1 VFRGCPEAVDPYL
14 QSDLASAAA
23 ALERHG
29 QAEAAHRM
37 RAALYRRQ
45 GRHEEAAREFEA
57 GGQLE
62 DAAEM
67 RASGSDFGG
76 SAELF
81 EQAGDF
87 GRAADA
93 YHSAGAFADA
103 ARCYELSYD
112 YPKAIECWREIGD
125 REREL
130 ELQEK
135 LGEYLEAARLA
146 RELGDADRALSLLG
160 HIDSRHSAFAEAC
173 RIVAEIASERG
184 DFDLAA
190 SKLEEALGEGGAE
203 TASVELLE
211 AYAGALDRAARH
223 PQALSAYE
231 ILRRRDASRSDVGT
245 HIQRLRQEIASASVA
260 SPASQVATRPP
271 AAPQESRYEIL
282 GELGRGGMGVVYKA
296 RDKRLGRVVALK
308 RLPENLK
315 HHPQAVALFER
326 EARAAAALNHRNIV
340 TLFDAGEENGTYF
353 LSMELLEGRP
363 LHAILAKSGRLR
375 AGDVV
380 RLGVQICT
388 GLHVA
393 HERRIVHRD
402 IKAANLF
409 FTNERVVKIM
419 DFGIAK
425 SLEEVRRQAT
435 VIGGTPYYMAPE
447 QAAGQPVDHRADL
460 YALGVTLFQLVTGTL
475 PFADGD
481 VSYRHRHEAPP
492 NPREICAD
500 LPEALARLILALM
513 EKRPED
519 RPASAAAVG
528 EALRALHTELSG
540 KR

>member
-1 VFRGCPEAVDPYL
+1 
-14 QSDLASAAA
+14 
-23 ALERHG
+23 
-29 QAEAAHRM
+29 
-37 RAALYRRQ
+37 
-45 GRHEEAAREFEA
+45 
-57 GGQLE
+57 
-62 DAAEM
+62 M

-87 GRAADA
+87 ARAAEA
-93 YHSAGAFADA
+93 YQTAGAYGDA
-103 ARCYELSYD
+103 ARCYELAYD
-112 YPKAIECWREIGD
+112 YPRAVECWREIGD

-160 HIDSRHSAFAEAC
+160 HVDIRHAAFSEAC
-173 RIVAEIASERG
+173 RSVAEIASERG

-190 SKLEEALGEGGAE
+190 SKLEEALGEGGIE
-203 TASVELLE
+203 VASIELLE
-211 AYAGALDRAARH
+211 VYAGAFERAGRQA
-223 PQALSAYE
+223 QALSAYE
-231 ILRRRDASRSDVGT
+231 MLRRRDASRSDVAT
-245 HIQRLRQEIASASVA
+245 HIQRLRQEIKSASVA
-260 SPASQVATRPP
+260 DPAASVATRQA
-271 AAPQESRYEIL
+271 AAPQESRYEL
-282 GELGRGGMGVVYKA
+282 LAELGRGGMGIVYKA

-308 RLPENLK
+308 RLPESLK
-315 HHPQAVALFER
+315 NHPQAVALFER

-340 TLFDAGEENGTYF
+340 TVFDAGEEDGTYF

-363 LHAILAKSGRLR
+363 LNAILSKSERLR
-375 AGDVV
+375 SADVI

-447 QAAGQPVDHRADL
+447 QAAGEQVDHRADL
-460 YALGVTLFQLVTGTL
+460 YALGVTFFQLVTGTL

-492 NPREICAD
+492 DPRELCPD
-500 LPEALARLILALM
+500 MPEKLARIILALM
-513 EKRPED
+513 AKRPEE
-519 RPASAAAVG
+519 RPASAAQICD
-528 EALRALHTELSG
+528 ALRALHAERSG